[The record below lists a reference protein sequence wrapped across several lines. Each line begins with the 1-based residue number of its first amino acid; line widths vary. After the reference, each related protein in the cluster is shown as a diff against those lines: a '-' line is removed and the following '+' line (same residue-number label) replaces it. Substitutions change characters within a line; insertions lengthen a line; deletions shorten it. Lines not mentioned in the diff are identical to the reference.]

1 MIKKLL
7 NYFNKNSEVDKVDNT
22 ELTFEEDAYYY
33 KNATKNNTSYYLRNK
48 NL

>member
-1 MIKKLL
+1 MIKKFI
-7 NYFNKNSEVDKVDNT
+7 NYFKKDDVVEPDPT
-22 ELTFEEDAYYY
+22 ELVFEEDSYYY